1 MSDAQEKF
9 VSMASA
15 HIDLANAHGKAAGPD
30 LVAIAL
36 NHAAARYAAFA
47 VTQTEPE
54 RLVRDREAIIMRL
67 VDQYRDM
74 LNQHYDEYA
83 GAALIRRKPHE

>member
-1 MSDAQEKF
+1 MSDAQDKF
-9 VSMASA
+9 VQMASA
-15 HIDLANAHGKAAGPD
+15 HIDLANAHGKTAGSE
-30 LVAIAL
+30 LVAIAI

-54 RLVRDREAIIMRL
+54 RLARDREAIIMRL

-74 LNQHYDEYA
+74 LNQHYDAYVK
-83 GAALIRRKPHE
+83 AAADA